1 MLDRPASWDN
11 VPLMRHATISKGGQ
25 VSIPAEVRHR
35 WRTNRLFID
44 DRGSELILRPIPDDP
59 LAAVRGLLAKRSGAV
74 GTTSDDARARW
85 REEEAEADT
94 KRRGTVR

>member
-1 MLDRPASWDN
+1 MK
-11 VPLMRHATISKGGQ
+11 HATISKGGQ

-44 DRGSELILRPIPDDP
+44 DRGSELVLRPIPDDP
-59 LAAVRGLLAKRSGAV
+59 IAAVRGSLAKRSGASEM
-74 GTTSDDARARW
+74 TSDDARALA

-94 KRRGTVR
+94 KRRGAVR

>member
-1 MLDRPASWDN
+1 
-11 VPLMRHATISKGGQ
+11 MRHATISKGGQ

-44 DRGSELILRPIPDDP
+44 DRGSELVLRPIPDDP
-59 LAAVRGLLAKRSGAV
+59 LAAVRGSLAKRSGAV

-85 REEEAEADT
+85 REEEAEADK